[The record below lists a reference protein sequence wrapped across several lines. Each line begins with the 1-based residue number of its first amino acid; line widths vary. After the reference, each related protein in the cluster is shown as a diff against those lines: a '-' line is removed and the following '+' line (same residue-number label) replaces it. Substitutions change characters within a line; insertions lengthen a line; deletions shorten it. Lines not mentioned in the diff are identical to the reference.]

1 MVITLLLFFTRVRSA
16 DSSESPCSERHLE
29 ILRASCVGQ
38 PQELVNLFFAPM
50 KNLST
55 SERVEKAIARLRERY
70 GVLGGLI
77 TEPEIVGI
85 HGGSVVEWLKHRTD
99 DQHGLGSKS
108 TCTILLCPWERH
120 FTALFP
126 AWWSW
131 QAVLNYSNISTKL
144 LADSNILAS
153 PEAGRG
159 NCLPYVLA
167 LPSLSCE
174 SGG

>member
-1 MVITLLLFFTRVRSA
+1 M
-16 DSSESPCSERHLE
+16 
-29 ILRASCVGQ
+29 Q
-38 PQELVNLFFAPM
+38 PIND
-50 KNLST
+50 
-55 SERVEKAIARLRERY
+55 IALKSNTICIY
-70 GVLGGLI
+70 A
-77 TEPEIVGI
+77 
-85 HGGSVVEWLKHRTD
+85 GSVVEWLKCRTD
-99 DQHGLGSKS
+99 DRHSLGSKP
-108 TCTILLCPWERH
+108 TCAILLCPWERH
-120 FTALFP
+120 FAALSP

-167 LPSLSCE
+167 PPSLSCE